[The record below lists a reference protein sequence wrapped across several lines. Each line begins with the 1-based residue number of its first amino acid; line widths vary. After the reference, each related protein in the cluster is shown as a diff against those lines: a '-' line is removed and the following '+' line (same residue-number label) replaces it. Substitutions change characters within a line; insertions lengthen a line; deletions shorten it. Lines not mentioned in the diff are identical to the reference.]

1 MKPPFLILV
10 FVIANA
16 FSASGQGN
24 RDVNGDT
31 AAAIDSI
38 EHYGGFY
45 YASETSKVGQY
56 YQKFSHALSTKA
68 LVDLTDNWNPATRCY
83 AFFALSEKHSALLDS
98 ILLTHLQD
106 TATVFILLGD
116 DGEHQTVGDFFYN
129 VVTGRL
135 FGGIDQN
142 SPEKLR
148 LDSLILFRPGVL
160 IRQKHHLIKTL
171 PFKESWM
178 PRLREIALA
187 EKSGIAVVTLSKF
200 RDPIALPLIKTLL
213 QDPSP
218 KVQSLGLV
226 AVRNWPD
233 TMFFPYI
240 RKIQEAQIGSPV
252 NSQRSTAAGTASYNF
267 WQLRVLY
274 QDLVLYKDSV
284 SRDLLLLALKKTK
297 GWKRMYHSFAIWVA
311 LHKYPDPMY
320 APVLRRLKI
329 KSEHLDGL
337 QALINENEDWEY

>member
-1 MKPPFLILV
+1 MKLPLLILV
-10 FVIANA
+10 LILATGC
-16 FSASGQGN
+16 SASGQEN
-24 RDVNGDT
+24 RHVDADT
-31 AAAIDSI
+31 AEAIDII

-45 YASETSKVGQY
+45 YASESSKVGQY
-56 YQKFSHALSTKA
+56 YQKFSHGLSTKA

-83 AFFALSEKHSALLDS
+83 AFFALSEKHSTLLDS

-106 TATVFILLGD
+106 TATVSILLGD
-116 DGEHQTVGDFFYN
+116 VGDNQTVGDFFYN

-135 FGGIDQN
+135 FGGIHQN
-142 SPEKLR
+142 SPEELR

-160 IRQKHHLIKTL
+160 IKEKHQLVKTL

-178 PRLREIALA
+178 HRLREIALA
-187 EKSGIAVVTLSKF
+187 KKNGIAVVTLSKY
-200 RDPIALPLIKTLL
+200 RDPIALPLIKDLL
-213 QDPSP
+213 KDLGPQ
-218 KVQSLGLV
+218 VQSLGLV

-240 RKIQEAQIGSPV
+240 RKIQEGQIGS
-252 NSQRSTAAGTASYNF
+252 TASYIF

-274 QDLVLYKDSV
+274 QDIVLYKDSA
-284 SRDLLLLALKKTK
+284 SRNLLLLALKKTK

-320 APVLRRLKI
+320 ALCC
-329 KSEHLDGL
+329 
-337 QALINENEDWEY
+337 ED